1 MSVQHEFRVDGFD
14 ELFAGMAELKE
25 EIGKGKTDKMWREA
39 LSMAAQPIL
48 DTAKRDAPYK
58 SGQLEEHIYMKVQR
72 PMARDKAGKYYAGE
86 MYMARITVSPLRD
99 DTELHFI
106 VNKRGKVQPV
116 YRNKRPVA
124 LSQEFGNAHNGA
136 HPFLRPALE
145 TNVDLVVSILGD
157 RIKLI
162 LDKFAKQQKTQG

>member
-1 MSVQHEFRVDGFD
+1 MAVQAQFRVDGFD
-14 ELFAGMAELKE
+14 ELFANMAELKE

-39 LSMAAQPIL
+39 LTVSAQPIL
-48 DTAKRDAPYK
+48 DAAKRDAPRD
-58 SGQLEEHIYMKVQR
+58 SGQLADHIYMKVQR

-86 MYMARITVSPLRD
+86 MYMARITVSPIRD

-106 VNKRGKVQPV
+106 LNKRGKTQPV
-116 YRNKRPVA
+116 YKKKRPVA
-124 LSQEFGNAHNGA
+124 ISQEFGNAHNGA

-145 TNVDLVVSILGD
+145 SNVDLVVAILGD

-162 LDKFAKQQKTQG
+162 LDKFAKTQKSQG

>member
-1 MSVQHEFRVDGFD
+1 MSVEYEFKVDGFD

-25 EIGKGKTDKMWREA
+25 EIGKGKTDRMWREA
-39 LSMAAQPIL
+39 LTIAAQPIL
-48 DTAKRDAPYK
+48 DSAKRNAPIDT
-58 SGQLEEHIYMKVQR
+58 GQLEEHIYMKVQR

-86 MYMARITVSPLRD
+86 MYMARITVSPIRE

-106 VNKRGKVQPV
+106 VNKRGRVQPV

-145 TNVDLVVSILGD
+145 SNVNLVVEILGD

-162 LDKFAKQQKTQG
+162 LDKFAKEQKTQG

>member
-1 MSVQHEFRVDGFD
+1 MAVQHEFRVDGFD
-14 ELFAGMAELKE
+14 ELFANMAELKE

-39 LSMAAQPIL
+39 LTMAAQPIL
-48 DTAKRDAPYK
+48 DSAKNNAPVDT
-58 SGQLEEHIYMKVQR
+58 GQLADHIYMKVQR
-72 PMARDKAGKYYAGE
+72 PMARDKNGKYYAGE

-106 VNKRGKVQPV
+106 LNKRGRTQPV
-116 YRNKRPVA
+116 YRKKRPVA

-145 TNVDLVVSILGD
+145 SNVNLVVEILGD